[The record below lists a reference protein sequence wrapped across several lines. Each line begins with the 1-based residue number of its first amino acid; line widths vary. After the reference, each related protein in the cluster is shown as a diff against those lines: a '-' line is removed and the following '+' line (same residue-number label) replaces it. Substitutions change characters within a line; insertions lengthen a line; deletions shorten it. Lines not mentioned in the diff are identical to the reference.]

1 MKMKIIQ
8 VTDEA
13 IVFGNGNKITYD
25 HVQDC
30 CESNFADFKS
40 LEDTLAMETEFDDN
54 LVFEVVKGY
63 GDDNKGSGFRF
74 CNQIICSLFLVIH
87 IRMDITLPIY
97 RFIILKRY
105 WI

>member
-40 LEDTLAMETEFDDN
+40 LEDTLAMETEFNEN
-54 LVFEVVKGY
+54 LVFEMV
-63 GDDNKGSGFRF
+63 
-74 CNQIICSLFLVIH
+74 
-87 IRMDITLPIY
+87 
-97 RFIILKRY
+97 
-105 WI
+105 